1 MRRSPR
7 AGPWRPRPQTPRY
20 ACPFGRLAS
29 TSSVGA
35 WTPCAASSAAVDAL
49 DLGSVVRQTHP
60 PVLPYVALE
69 PGRVRRRMWPQ
80 GRHGCPSLAELR
92 VDVVASRAGTGLGGI
107 AVAGV
112 TVPCGRSSRTVNRQ
126 LSSRCAV
133 VRMVATAGSSAACR
147 RTASVRCR
155 TMPLCGRRGRR
166 QAGRPAAT
174 RYRWPITGNGR
185 QQLRG
190 VASRPRSR
198 RGSGAPLRGLP
209 GVRRPS
215 STGQTWSERP
225 DRLHPAGPPGLSF
238 GWSPTSCIPQLSSR
252 QAAAVLV
259 VADAFVSA
267 RTPPSG
273 RGCPGPRLRSSV
285 AAAAWPG

>member
-60 PVLPYVALE
+60 PVLPYVSLE

-133 VRMVATAGSSAACR
+133 VRMVATAGSSVACR

-190 VASRPRSR
+190 VASWPRSR
-198 RGSGAPLRGLP
+198 RGPALHFAGFRASGGRAPLARRGPKGQTGCTRPARLDCRSA
-209 GVRRPS
+209 GRRPPASRSCRRARPPPRCS
-215 STGQTWSERP
+215 SSPMRSCRLGRHRPVAAVP
-225 DRLHPAGPPGLSF
+225 DRG
-238 GWSPTSCIPQLSSR
+238 
-252 QAAAVLV
+252 
-259 VADAFVSA
+259 
-267 RTPPSG
+267 
-273 RGCPGPRLRSSV
+273 
-285 AAAAWPG
+285 